1 MSSSDFARAWDGDA
15 PSALHIDLEPDANPD
30 LIRQEVQRALGRSL
44 PLTVETL
51 SEREQRHYTA
61 SRDGLSRLRQIGFL
75 VLGAAVLAMATAMAG
90 VLWQRRSALA
100 GIKVNGIRESTLWS
114 ALLLESAA
122 LLGTGCVA
130 GAVAGLGGQVI
141 LSHALEAVTGFP
153 VFYSAGALTALAI
166 LAAVLAV
173 ALLVLTLPG
182 WLVVRVPPAARP
194 AD

>member
-1 MSSSDFARAWDGDA
+1 
-15 PSALHIDLEPDANPD
+15 
-30 LIRQEVQRALGRSL
+30 
-44 PLTVETL
+44 
-51 SEREQRHYTA
+51 
-61 SRDGLSRLRQIGFL
+61 
-75 VLGAAVLAMATAMAG
+75 
-90 VLWQRRSALA
+90 
-100 GIKVNGIRESTLWS
+100 
-114 ALLLESAA
+114 
-122 LLGTGCVA
+122 
-130 GAVAGLGGQVI
+130 VI